1 MLTNCSFLYD
11 PARLSII
18 WPDPY
23 AEAMDRASIKESSV
37 NKLVSEFLGTCLLV
51 CIVVGSG
58 IMATNLSQD
67 IGVQLLINAVST
79 VFGLMVLIQLLMP
92 ISGAH
97 FNPVVTLVNLI
108 QKNVSI
114 STFIKFSIVQTAGA
128 ITGAILANAM
138 FNLALFETS
147 TKIRSGSNLYL
158 GEVIATAGLILVI
171 NLLVSQEKTALIPVM
186 VASWIGSAY
195 FFTSS
200 TSFANPAVTVG
211 RIFSESFAGIAPSS
225 VLQFI
230 AAQIIGALLG
240 LGIFKVVSR

>member
-1 MLTNCSFLYD
+1 
-11 PARLSII
+11 
-18 WPDPY
+18 
-23 AEAMDRASIKESSV
+23 MDRASIKESSV

-225 VLQFI
+225 VLQFVT
-230 AAQIIGALLG
+230 AQIIGALLG
-240 LGIFKVVSR
+240 LGIFKAVSR

>member
-1 MLTNCSFLYD
+1 
-11 PARLSII
+11 
-18 WPDPY
+18 
-23 AEAMDRASIKESSV
+23 MDKASIKESSV
-37 NKLVSEFLGTCLLV
+37 NKLVSEFLGTALLV

-67 IGVQLLINAVST
+67 IGVQLLINTVST

-97 FNPVVTLVNLI
+97 FNPVVTMINLI
-108 QKNVSI
+108 QKTVSF
-114 STFIKFSIVQTAGA
+114 STFIKFSIAQAAGA
-128 ITGAILANAM
+128 VTGAILANAM
-138 FNLALFETS
+138 FNYALIETS

-171 NLLVSQEKTALIPVM
+171 NLLVFQEKTALIPAM

-211 RIFSESFAGIAPSS
+211 RIYSDSFAGIAPSS

-240 LGIFKVVSR
+240 LGIFKVVTR

>member
-1 MLTNCSFLYD
+1 MNK
-11 PARLSII
+11 
-18 WPDPY
+18 
-23 AEAMDRASIKESSV
+23 ASIKESSV

>member
-1 MLTNCSFLYD
+1 
-11 PARLSII
+11 
-18 WPDPY
+18 
-23 AEAMDRASIKESSV
+23 MDKASIKESSV

-171 NLLVSQEKTALIPVM
+171 NLLLFQEKTALIPVM

>member
-1 MLTNCSFLYD
+1 
-11 PARLSII
+11 
-18 WPDPY
+18 
-23 AEAMDRASIKESSV
+23 MDKASIKESSV
-37 NKLVSEFLGTCLLV
+37 QKLVSEFLGTCLLV

-97 FNPVVTLVNLI
+97 FNPAVTLISLI
-108 QKNVSI
+108 QKTVSI

-200 TSFANPAVTVG
+200 TSFANPAATVG

-225 VLQFI
+225 VLQFV

>member
-1 MLTNCSFLYD
+1 MSGDHQMQQIRGIT
-11 PARLSII
+11 
-18 WPDPY
+18 
-23 AEAMDRASIKESSV
+23 V
-37 NKLVSEFLGTCLLV
+37 NKLLSEFLGTCLLV

-67 IGVQLLINAVST
+67 IGVQLLINTVST

-97 FNPVVTLVNLI
+97 FNPVVTLINLI

-128 ITGAILANAM
+128 ITGAVLANAM

-171 NLLVSQEKTALIPVM
+171 NLLVSQEKTELIPVM

-200 TSFANPAVTVG
+200 TSFANPAVTIG
-211 RIFSESFAGIAPSS
+211 RIFSDSFAGIAPDT

-230 AAQIIGALLG
+230 AAQVIGALLG

>member
-1 MLTNCSFLYD
+1 MNK
-11 PARLSII
+11 
-18 WPDPY
+18 
-23 AEAMDRASIKESSV
+23 ASIKESSV
-37 NKLVSEFLGTCLLV
+37 QKLVSEFLGTCILV

-67 IGVQLLINAVST
+67 IGIQLLINAVST

-97 FNPVVTLVNLI
+97 FNPAVTLISLI
-108 QKNVSI
+108 QKTVSI

>member
-1 MLTNCSFLYD
+1 
-11 PARLSII
+11 
-18 WPDPY
+18 
-23 AEAMDRASIKESSV
+23 MDKASIKESSV

-97 FNPVVTLVNLI
+97 FNPAVTLISLI
-108 QKNVSI
+108 QKTVSI

-225 VLQFI
+225 VLQFV

>member
-1 MLTNCSFLYD
+1 
-11 PARLSII
+11 
-18 WPDPY
+18 
-23 AEAMDRASIKESSV
+23 MDRATIKESSV

-58 IMATNLSQD
+58 IMATNLSPD

-79 VFGLMVLIQLLMP
+79 VFGLRVLIQLLMP

>member
-1 MLTNCSFLYD
+1 
-11 PARLSII
+11 
-18 WPDPY
+18 
-23 AEAMDRASIKESSV
+23 MDRASIKESSV

-97 FNPVVTLVNLI
+97 FNPAVTLINLI
-108 QKNVSI
+108 QKTVSI

-225 VLQFI
+225 VLQFV

>member
-1 MLTNCSFLYD
+1 
-11 PARLSII
+11 
-18 WPDPY
+18 
-23 AEAMDRASIKESSV
+23 MDRASIKESSV
-37 NKLVSEFLGTCLLV
+37 NKLAAEFLGTCLLV

>member
-1 MLTNCSFLYD
+1 
-11 PARLSII
+11 
-18 WPDPY
+18 
-23 AEAMDRASIKESSV
+23 MDRASIKESSV

-97 FNPVVTLVNLI
+97 FNPVVTLINLI

-240 LGIFKVVSR
+240 LGVFKAVSR

>member
-1 MLTNCSFLYD
+1 
-11 PARLSII
+11 
-18 WPDPY
+18 
-23 AEAMDRASIKESSV
+23 MDRASIKESSV
-37 NKLVSEFLGTCLLV
+37 NKLFSEFLGTCLLV

-67 IGVQLLINAVST
+67 IGVQLLINTVST

>member
-1 MLTNCSFLYD
+1 MKKAT
-11 PARLSII
+11 
-18 WPDPY
+18 
-23 AEAMDRASIKESSV
+23 IKESSV

-51 CIVVGSG
+51 CIVIGSG

-67 IGVQLLINAVST
+67 IGVQLLINTVST

-138 FNLALFETS
+138 FNLALIETS
-147 TKIRSGSNLYL
+147 TKIRSDSNLYL

-211 RIFSESFAGIAPSS
+211 RIFSDSFAGIAPSS

-240 LGIFKVVSR
+240 LGIFRVVSR

>member
-1 MLTNCSFLYD
+1 
-11 PARLSII
+11 
-18 WPDPY
+18 
-23 AEAMDRASIKESSV
+23 MDRASIKESSV
-37 NKLVSEFLGTCLLV
+37 NKLFSEFLGTCLLV

-97 FNPVVTLVNLI
+97 FNPVVTLINLI

>member
-1 MLTNCSFLYD
+1 M
-11 PARLSII
+11 
-18 WPDPY
+18 
-23 AEAMDRASIKESSV
+23 K
-37 NKLVSEFLGTCLLV
+37 KLFAEFLGTALLV

-67 IGVQLLINAVST
+67 IGVQLMINTVST

-97 FNPVVTLVNLI
+97 FNPVVTLINLI

-114 STFIKFSIVQTAGA
+114 STFVKFSIVQTAGA
-128 ITGAILANAM
+128 ITGAVLANAM
-138 FNLALFETS
+138 FNLVLFETS

-200 TSFANPAVTVG
+200 TSFANPSVTIG
-211 RIFSESFAGIAPSS
+211 RIFSDSFAGIAPGT

-230 AAQIIGALLG
+230 AAQIIGGLLG

>member
-1 MLTNCSFLYD
+1 
-11 PARLSII
+11 
-18 WPDPY
+18 
-23 AEAMDRASIKESSV
+23 MDRASIKESSV

-225 VLQFI
+225 VLQFV

>member
-1 MLTNCSFLYD
+1 
-11 PARLSII
+11 
-18 WPDPY
+18 
-23 AEAMDRASIKESSV
+23 MDRATIKESSV

-58 IMATNLSQD
+58 IMATNLSPD

-225 VLQFI
+225 VLQFVT
-230 AAQIIGALLG
+230 AQIIGALLG

>member
-1 MLTNCSFLYD
+1 
-11 PARLSII
+11 
-18 WPDPY
+18 
-23 AEAMDRASIKESSV
+23 MDRASIKESSV

>member
-1 MLTNCSFLYD
+1 M
-11 PARLSII
+11 
-18 WPDPY
+18 
-23 AEAMDRASIKESSV
+23 

-225 VLQFI
+225 VLQFVT
-230 AAQIIGALLG
+230 AQIIGALLG

>member
-1 MLTNCSFLYD
+1 
-11 PARLSII
+11 
-18 WPDPY
+18 
-23 AEAMDRASIKESSV
+23 MDKASIKESSV

-97 FNPVVTLVNLI
+97 FNPVVTLINLI

-225 VLQFI
+225 VLQFVT
-230 AAQIIGALLG
+230 AQIIGALLG